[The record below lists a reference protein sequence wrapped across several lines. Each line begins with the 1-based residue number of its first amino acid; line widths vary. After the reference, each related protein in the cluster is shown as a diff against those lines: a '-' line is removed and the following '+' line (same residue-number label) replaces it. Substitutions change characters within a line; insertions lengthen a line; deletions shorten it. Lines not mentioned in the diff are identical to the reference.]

1 MLLSPDNHAK
11 EGTTMTA
18 ELFVQLAIVLLRIFA
33 AGLAG

>member
-1 MLLSPDNHAK
+1 LLSPDNHAK
-11 EGTTMTA
+11 EGTMTA

>member
-1 MLLSPDNHAK
+1 LSPDNTAK
-11 EGTTMTA
+11 EGTMNA